1 MKCKDTPYVTM
12 RKNMHKKKNS
22 RPLLLPEL
30 EIKKWKGLTTIII
43 VLISIFFLILYL
55 MSNIY
60 FLTTFCSMTSNYR
73 VHFKVIFLRE
83 NYRVHLKVIFL
94 REKNI

>member
-30 EIKKWKGLTTIII
+30 EIKTMKRSFNHHYRFDKY
-43 VLISIFFLILYL
+43 FFLILYL

>member
-30 EIKKWKGLTTIII
+30 EIKKKKGLTTIII
-43 VLISIFFLILYL
+43 VLISIFFLNFVL
-55 MSNIY
+55 N
-60 FLTTFCSMTSNYR
+60 
-73 VHFKVIFLRE
+73 VKHIFFELHSA
-83 NYRVHLKVIFL
+83 V
-94 REKNI
+94 